1 MIIITNKVKH
11 YADFRNIIMNDIQ
24 NNQPQDNS
32 QSYTMVLLMWLS
44 NFVGIGLIV
53 ALVFFFAKKDDAV
66 IRDASRKYLNLT
78 ILYIAYYFAL
88 LILGFVVSL
97 ISSTLGAL
105 VLGLGGLVLLVHSLV
120 NFVKGIIAASKK
132 QEFVPFYPIYEV
144 IKQ

>member
-1 MIIITNKVKH
+1 
-11 YADFRNIIMNDIQ
+11 MNDIQ

-105 VLGLGGLVLLVHSLV
+105 VFGLGGLVLLVHSLV

>member
-1 MIIITNKVKH
+1 
-11 YADFRNIIMNDIQ
+11 MNDIQ

>member
-1 MIIITNKVKH
+1 
-11 YADFRNIIMNDIQ
+11 MNDIQ

-105 VLGLGGLVLLVHSLV
+105 VLGLGGLILLVHSLV

>member
-1 MIIITNKVKH
+1 
-11 YADFRNIIMNDIQ
+11 
-24 NNQPQDNS
+24 
-32 QSYTMVLLMWLS
+32 MWLS

-105 VLGLGGLVLLVHSLV
+105 VLGLGGLILLVHSLV

>member
-44 NFVGIGLIV
+44 NFVGIGFIV
-53 ALVFFFAKKDDAV
+53 ALVFFFVKKDDAV

>member
-105 VLGLGGLVLLVHSLV
+105 VLGLGGLILLVHSLV